1 MNLPVDIEQR
11 VKQRDFGFRW
21 RRHEASR
28 LEGLSDAVFGFA
40 ITLLVV
46 SLDVP
51 DTFAEFI
58 ATMKQFSL
66 FTLSF
71 ALIVFVWW
79 RQYRW
84 FRRYA
89 MDDGMSLLLNSVLLF
104 VVLMYVYPLKFL
116 LRLFGAFLGL
126 SPYRNAEGVA
136 LVEFEQMPTMMLV
149 FSLCYFLIFV
159 VFALMYWHA
168 WRKRDEL
175 ELDEVERIQTKGAI
189 YEDLGMATVA
199 GISVVLA
206 LFGSVAFSGMIYFI
220 MGPSQW
226 WLGVRQGKRITAAI
240 ERARPGPGRAPQ
252 GISPDS
258 LGG

>member
-1 MNLPVDIEQR
+1 MDIPADIEQR

-51 DTFAEFI
+51 GNYAEFI
-58 ATMKQFSL
+58 ATMKQFVL
-66 FTLSF
+66 FTMSF
-71 ALIVFVWW
+71 ALIVFIWW

-89 MDDGMSLLLNSVLLF
+89 MDDGLSLLLNSMLLF
-104 VVLMYVYPLKFL
+104 VVLMYVYPLKYL
-116 LRLFGAFLGL
+116 LRIFGEVLGL
-126 SPYRNAEGVA
+126 TPPNNANP
-136 LVEFEQMPTMMLV
+136 LVTGDQAPELMLV
-149 FSLCYFLIFV
+149 FSLCYFLVFI

-168 WRKRDEL
+168 WRKRDVL
-175 ELDEVERIQTKGAI
+175 GLDEIERIQTKGAI

-199 GISVVLA
+199 GLSVVFA
-206 LFGSVAFSGMIYFI
+206 LFDSVMLSGMIYFT

-226 WLGVRQGKRITAAI
+226 ILGVKQGKRITSAI
-240 ERARPGPGRAPQ
+240 EAAKARGLIPGVKPA
-252 GISPDS
+252 
-258 LGG
+258 

>member
-51 DTFAEFI
+51 DNFAEFLS
-58 ATMKQFSL
+58 TMKQFVL
-66 FTLSF
+66 FTMSF
-71 ALIVFVWW
+71 ALIVFIWW

-89 MDDGMSLLLNSVLLF
+89 LDDGVSLLLNAMLLF
-104 VVLMYVYPLKFL
+104 VVLMYVYPLKYL
-116 LRLFGAFLGL
+116 LRIFGEVLGL
-126 SPYRNAEGVA
+126 TPENGANP
-136 LVEFEQMPTMMLV
+136 LVTGAQAPTLMLI
-149 FSLCYFLIFV
+149 FSLCYFLVFI

-168 WRKRDEL
+168 WRRRDVL
-175 ELDEVERIQTKGAI
+175 QLDEIERIQTKGAI
-189 YEDLGMATVA
+189 YEDLGMAVVA

-206 LFGSVAFSGMIYFI
+206 LFDSVALSGMIYFT

-226 WLGVRQGKRITAAI
+226 ILGVKQGKRIDAAI
-240 ERARPGPGRAPQ
+240 KRTLAGGAPATQ
-252 GISPDS
+252 AIRPDS